1 MRYLSVMM
9 LILLLGCGDTSTD
22 ITAVATPP
30 SNNTVRSVKSDP
42 SYNTDVWEIFVRTGC
57 SASSC
62 HGNGAGGLSLSTSSG
77 SYSMLVNVP
86 SDGTGEILVIP
97 SNATGSYLTKKLDGS
112 QGAGSRMPLGGAA
125 LDETDMKNI
134 ENWINQGAKNN

>member
-1 MRYLSVMM
+1 
-9 LILLLGCGDTSTD
+9 
-22 ITAVATPP
+22 
-30 SNNTVRSVKSDP
+30 
-42 SYNTDVWEIFVRTGC
+42 
-57 SASSC
+57 
-62 HGNGAGGLSLSTSSG
+62 
-77 SYSMLVNVP
+77 MLVNVP